1 MKTSKR
7 VILFLIPGIFLCFSL
22 FAQVKLSTLTTN
34 AGGNSFIGED
44 INIEWSIGE
53 MAAVNTSVNSSIIVS
68 KGVLQPQRFR
78 IYSPTTELALKI
90 YPTLTTDNSVQ
101 LTGRL
106 LQPSVIKVTI
116 LNSIGQLIS
125 SFPLV
130 IPSNLVNEKIAIP
143 DHYKGSLFIEV
154 SGMMEGEIEINK
166 KTFRIQKF

>member
-1 MKTSKR
+1 MKTNKR
-7 VILFLIPGIFLCFSL
+7 VILLFIAGIFLCRSL
-22 FAQVKLSTLTTN
+22 PAQVKLSTLTTN
-34 AGGNSFIGED
+34 AGGNSFIGKD
-44 INIEWSIGE
+44 INLEWSIGD
-53 MAAVNTSVNSSIIVS
+53 MVVVNTSFVSSIIVS

-78 IYSPTTELALKI
+78 IYSPTTELALKV

-106 LQPSVIKVTI
+106 LHPSVIKVRI
-116 LNSIGQLIS
+116 LNSTGQLIS

-130 IPSNLVNEKIAIP
+130 ILASLVNEKIMIP

-154 SGMMEGEIEINK
+154 SGKMEGGIEINK